1 MKKILTLFLLLFYY
15 LTFYG
20 QGNCQDTLWQISPKV
35 HLFSTSN
42 IKSEPKRTIG
52 RNYGIQIFF
61 YYNSIKYKANKV
73 DNYCRVRYS
82 GHIKTY
88 IADEYQKKIQQ
99 GISIEKAD
107 SSILYRLTQ
116 YAGRHHTA
124 DFFSSLGGYEKIETF
139 DKLQG
144 KYHYMDFYAAYRKKV
159 PLYPLYQKNA
169 WRRKKQDS
177 IEVYDCS
184 IERYLLVD
192 SVIYL
197 FTSSIIKP
205 IRSRKRGLRIVE
217 REFKQFVRCIWVK
230 EDEEVLEK

>member
-1 MKKILTLFLLLFYY
+1 MNKIFYLFLLFSFSSYSQY
-15 LTFYG
+15 
-20 QGNCQDTLWQISPKV
+20 NCKDTIWKMSPK
-35 HLFSTSN
+35 LYIYTN
-42 IKSEPKRTIG
+42 KEIKSKPRYSSAIG
-52 RNYGIQIFF
+52 FDAKFNY
-61 YYNSIKYKANKV
+61 NNLSIKYKKV
-73 DNYCRVRYS
+73 FNYCHAYYS
-82 GHIKTY
+82 EDIKEY
-88 IADEYQKKIQQ
+88 QDEYQKKTQQ

-159 PLYPLYQKNA
+159 PLYPLYRKNA

-205 IRSRKRGLRIVE
+205 TRSRKRGLRIVE